1 MFIVLFQ
8 VLVTMDF
15 YWLLLENICTDL
27 YFKILILFLKY
38 PLPAPI
44 LSINEVT
51 IYLQHI
57 PSNSSLQRAHIRR
70 MVNYECKNIR
80 KTKVISLTKM
90 KFHKATLSQ
99 KLLNLVLFFFPGK
112 PSQFLMFQRM
122 LFFFDNHVPKVAFLE
137 NLGDCEERN

>member
-1 MFIVLFQ
+1 MFTILFQ

-51 IYLQHI
+51 IYLHHI
-57 PSNSSLQRAHIRR
+57 PSNSSLQRA

-99 KLLNLVLFFFPGK
+99 KLLNLVLFFPWK
-112 PSQFLMFQRM
+112 AISILDVPKVA
-122 LFFFDNHVPKVAFLE
+122 FFYFYDNHVPKVAFLE